1 MATWNNSV
9 KTALLKGIEAIG
21 HKASNLASNAHQK
34 LDELNLETRR
44 RELLHEVPV
53 KAMDLWQSGVKLPDE
68 LEALLAELHNL
79 DQHLTVMR
87 AQRYAKVEEDESAT
101 QEPEQ
106 ENVPEDVNPQPEGE
120 KGESGDDGE
129 TGDNA

>member
-9 KTALLKGIEAIG
+9 KTAFLKGIEAIG

-53 KAMDLWQSGVKLPDE
+53 KAMDLWQSGVKLPED
-68 LEALLAELHNL
+68 LEKLLAELHNL
-79 DQHLTVMR
+79 DEQLTVMR
-87 AQRYAKVEEDESAT
+87 AQRYAKVEESEAA
-101 QEPEQ
+101 EPEQ
-106 ENVPEDVNPQPEGE
+106 ENCPEEAAQEAEENENE
-120 KGESGDDGE
+120 EETESDGE